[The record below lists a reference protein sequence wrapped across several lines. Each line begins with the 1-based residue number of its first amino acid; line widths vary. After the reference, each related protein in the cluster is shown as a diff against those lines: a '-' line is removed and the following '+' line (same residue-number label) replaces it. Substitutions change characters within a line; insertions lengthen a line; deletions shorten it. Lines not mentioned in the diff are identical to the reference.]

1 MSNHRN
7 LLIIGASGGVAGAFL
22 QKIAEQRNQWD
33 RLVLVDQD
41 DGLLR
46 NPFIPHGRL
55 SYEFIKATVDVIGD
69 RASYLHLLKTSGAGV
84 VIDLSINETRPMIEA
99 TDKAGVSY
107 VNTGIMNRRGEHF
120 VDVVLDIFRR
130 KALSCAAPHILCA
143 GMNPGVV
150 NIWVREGIE
159 RFGIPRAISHF
170 EYGTGQPIHGWIPI
184 NTWSRETLLDE
195 IINDPAGYMEG
206 MGRSKELYPNPL
218 KNRVLMKEVL
228 SPVMDLE
235 EYPHGF
241 LLLHEENITIAQ
253 RYNVPS
259 RFLFA
264 LHPRTMDHL
273 EALYD
278 KEKAVPT
285 ETLTLGDNKE
295 TPLTGSVTVGVRLE
309 YDERMHYI
317 FNRTPHGH
325 LRGSSGS
332 CWQVAGGLHAAILTL
347 MKNDLGK
354 GIHFMEDLYGTSCER
369 LVRENLP
376 VEEVVID
383 KGLADCWFGKGA

>member
-1 MSNHRN
+1 MSHRRN

-22 QKIAEQRNQWD
+22 KRIAGHRNQWE
-33 RLVLVDQD
+33 RLVLVDRD
-41 DGLLR
+41 DRLLR
-46 NPFIPHGRL
+46 DPFIPHGRL
-55 SYEFIKATVDVIGD
+55 DYEFVKATVDVKGD
-69 RASYLHLLKTSGAGV
+69 RASYLNLLGTSGAEV
-84 VIDLSINETRPMIEA
+84 VIDLSINETRPMIEV

-107 VNTGIMNRRGEHF
+107 INTGIMNRRGEHF
-120 VDVVLDIFRR
+120 VDVVLDLFRR

-150 NIWVREGIE
+150 NLWVREGIE

-170 EYGTGQPIHGWIPI
+170 EYDTGQPVHGWLPI

-206 MGRSKELYPNPL
+206 MDRPKELYPNPL
-218 KNRVLMKEVL
+218 KNRVLMQEVL
-228 SPVMDLE
+228 SPIMDLE
-235 EYPHGF
+235 EYPRGF

-259 RFLFA
+259 RFVFA
-264 LHPRTMDHL
+264 VHPRTMDYI

-295 TPLTGSVTVGVRLE
+295 TILTGSVTVGVRLE
-309 YDERMHYI
+309 YDDREHYL
-317 FNRTPHGH
+317 FNKTAHGDIP
-325 LRGSSGS
+325 GSSGS
-332 CWQVAGGLHAAILTL
+332 CRQVAEGLNAAILTL
-347 MKNDLGK
+347 MKNDLHK

-376 VEEVVID
+376 VEEVVMD
-383 KGLADCWFGKGA
+383 KGSEDCWFGKGA